1 MDYISAIKEFGRAAN
16 PFFCEMDIEIVS
28 YGNGSATLSMPIT
41 PKLANG
47 IGWLT
52 GGMYISLADEAMAL
66 ALISSL
72 SPDEG
77 SATISLSTQFIKGA
91 REGIIFA
98 KGTLIRKGRQVA
110 FLEAVVTDESGLVL
124 TRCQGS
130 FLIMPK
136 LTQ

>member
-1 MDYISAIKEFGRAAN
+1 MDYISAIEEFGRDAN
-16 PFFCEMDIEIVS
+16 PFFREMNIAIVS
-28 YGNGSATLSMPIT
+28 YEKGSATLSMPVT
-41 PKLANG
+41 PQLVNG
-47 IGWLT
+47 SGWLT
-52 GGMYISLADEAMAL
+52 GGMYTALADEAMAL

-77 SATISLSTQFIKGA
+77 SATISLSTQFMKGV

-98 KGTLIRKGRQVA
+98 KGTLLRKGRQVA

-130 FLIMPK
+130 FLIMPR
-136 LTQ
+136 QAQ